1 MPEARLGG
9 NDNSVPTLREE
20 VEDFLYQEAAL
31 LDEWRLDEWLA
42 LFTVDARY
50 VVPTTDLPE
59 GDPKKE
65 LVFIDDDMVRL
76 RARVERLKSRHGHRE
91 YPWSRTRRFITNV
104 RVKRLEGANIFVTSS
119 FLVYRFRM
127 GDTSP
132 YVGWY
137 EHRLKQADRELKI
150 CHKNRAGHGNA
161 KGARS
166 REHHPVMEC
175 LFRISG
181 FPFMR
186 LSLFSFFRRFS

>member
-1 MPEARLGG
+1 MPEVRFGG
-9 NDNSVPTLREE
+9 NDQSVPSLREE

-31 LDEWRLDEWLA
+31 LDEWRLDEWLG

-91 YPWSRTRRFITNV
+91 YPWSRTRRLITNV
-104 RVKRLEGANIFVTSS
+104 RIKTLAEPNIFVTSS

-127 GDTSP
+127 GEASP
-132 YVGWY
+132 YVGCY
-137 EHRLKQADRELKI
+137 EHRLKRVDRELKI
-150 CHKNRAGHGNA
+150 HYKRTVLDMEAL
-161 KGARS
+161 
-166 REHHPVMEC
+166 REHGAVSII
-175 LFRISG
+175 L
-181 FPFMR
+181 
-186 LSLFSFFRRFS
+186 